1 MANGGKSKNTVIM
14 LFMAERREIKE
25 KKKKPCRMCICNI
38 IRSREKG
45 NKGEE
50 KETMQDVYL

>member
-1 MANGGKSKNTVIM
+1 MQDVYPC
-14 LFMAERREIKE
+14 RIKE
-25 KKKKPCRMCICNI
+25 KKKPCICNI

-50 KETMQDVYL
+50 KETMQDVNL